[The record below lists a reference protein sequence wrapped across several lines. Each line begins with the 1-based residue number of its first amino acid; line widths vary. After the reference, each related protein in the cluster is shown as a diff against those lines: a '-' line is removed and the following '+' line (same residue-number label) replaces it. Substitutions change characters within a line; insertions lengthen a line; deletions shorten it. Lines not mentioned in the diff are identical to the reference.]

1 MRPSS
6 ILAFRSEGGDGSNPG
21 TNFFTG
27 NGYHEM
33 MERQLPLG
41 LVTSQS
47 LINRLGAPPPRI
59 FWRSIDGTSTAER
72 AERAEPKK
80 TGPYVRLIEDTLQRT
95 NPIAPILRPK
105 PKRIRGLALDL
116 FILCPLSGSFHIRGD
131 RITNHSFS
139 MPLNLSAP
147 IMSWL
152 WSSTLL
158 TLVTLITCNHL
169 SISSSLS
176 HIFFPTETHL
186 WIDTLIH
193 IGTSCQHAYL
203 THIILHGYSLLYQ
216 QLYISIIKL

>member
-80 TGPYVRLIEDTLQRT
+80 MGPYVRLIEDTLQRT

-116 FILCPLSGSFHIRGD
+116 FILCPLSGSFHIRGIGLPTIHFPC
-131 RITNHSFS
+131 R
-139 MPLNLSAP
+139 
-147 IMSWL
+147 W
-152 WSSTLL
+152 
-158 TLVTLITCNHL
+158 TCQPQSCPGCDHL
-169 SISSSLS
+169 PCS
-176 HIFFPTETHL
+176 P
-186 WIDTLIH
+186 
-193 IGTSCQHAYL
+193 
-203 THIILHGYSLLYQ
+203 
-216 QLYISIIKL
+216 